1 MLRRMLLELRNV
13 GVAIGSRTI
22 LSNIN
27 MKVDSRELH
36 VLIGPNGSG
45 KTSLLNAIMGIKPY
59 EVVNGQVIFMD
70 VDVTREPPHLKARRG
85 IAIAHQ
91 LPPVLKGI
99 VAGKFADEL
108 VRRYGVMKIYVDTLL
123 ETLDVRYLLDRYLFD
138 KMSGGERKRL
148 EMFLTLLVRPKVAL
162 LDEPDSGVD
171 IDSVEK
177 MSNAIKVA
185 LNSGGS
191 VVLVTHSLHM
201 IKLLRDHIKFVHVL
215 YGGTIIHSGLYD
227 EVVPTIEKHGL
238 SGALSRLV
246 GGTH

>member
-1 MLRRMLLELRNV
+1 MLLELRNV
-13 GVAIGSRTI
+13 SVALGDRTI
-22 LSNIN
+22 VSNIN
-27 MKVDSRELH
+27 IGVDSRELH

-59 EVVNGQVIFMD
+59 EVVSGQVLFMD
-70 VDVTREPPHLKARRG
+70 SDVTREPPYLKAKRG

-108 VRRYGVMKIYVDTLL
+108 VRRYGVMRIYVDTLL
-123 ETLDVRYLLDRYLFD
+123 ETLEVRYLLDRYLFD

-171 IDSVEK
+171 IDSMEK
-177 MSNAIKVA
+177 MSRAIHVA
-185 LNSGGS
+185 LNSGTS

-201 IKLLRDHIKFVHVL
+201 IKLLRDYIKLVHVL
-215 YGGTIIHSGLYD
+215 YGGTLILSGLYD
-227 EVVPTIEKHGL
+227 EVVPLIEKHGF
-238 SGALSRLV
+238 SGALSRLA
-246 GGTH
+246 GGPH